1 VIPHAMQL
9 LSIALSLLVVPIITP
24 AVGQQSPIFENEI
37 APLLIKR
44 CVECHQ
50 GKQPS
55 GNLLLTTGEGL
66 LKGGDSGAVINI
78 DSPAQSNLLQR
89 IHDGE
94 MPPEKKGLS
103 QKMAAGEIAVLER
116 WIAAGATW
124 PKGRTLDLFERTNEV
139 RGGRDWWSLQHVR
152 RPEIPKLKSLPQP
165 ESPID
170 AFVMARLES
179 NRMVPAATADKR
191 TLLRRLYFDLTGLP
205 PTRAQ
210 IEQFENDKSPRAWD
224 VLIDKLLD
232 SPQYGQRWARYW
244 LDLVR
249 YADTSGYER
258 DQEKP
263 FAWKYR
269 DWVVDALNSDMP
281 FDRFVI
287 EQLAGDELPD
297 RNEQSIIATGFLR
310 LGTWNDEPNEPLDY
324 QYDRLEDLVHTT
336 SSAFLAMTVKC
347 ARCHSHKFDPITQE
361 DYYRMGSAFWAG
373 PISARDRGLLG
384 GPNADELGFAD
395 VLGWTDLGRTPR
407 PLHVLKNGEREQPLH
422 AVTPASLSMIPAL
435 ERVFDPSP
443 ESSKTSNRRLQLAR
457 WIASEHNPLTARVFV
472 NRLWLHHFGNGIVR
486 SPNNF
491 GFLADPPTHPELLD
505 WLAADFV
512 QSGWKIKRI
521 HKLILTSK
529 TWQQSSLHPQ
539 SSEYQTHDA
548 GNRLWWRAERRRLD
562 AEALRDSM
570 LATTGELDLRMGG
583 PGFRPTISPAALEGL
598 SRKSAAWQASSP
610 KEQTRR
616 SLYIYSKRGLMSPMM
631 TTFNLADATQSC
643 GRRDVT
649 TVPTQALVLLNNP
662 FAHDR
667 SETLAQTILLK
678 TTDQQ
683 EQIQE
688 SFSAIYGRLPSAQ
701 ELSLAAQHL
710 ETQTRHFEQSNQ
722 QQSST
727 AADTQDKI
735 AAQLNKSLVL
745 HLRADQGITPDAAG
759 HVSQWKDLSGHN
771 HDAFQAEAGRQP
783 RLVKDDFNQN
793 AAVSFDGKGSF
804 LNLQGSLLQQQE
816 HTIIAIVTDRGEAG
830 HRTLLSNWNGGVG
843 NSGTSLFLGLTA
855 EATVRFSDAFSDAGR
870 ITDRGDPFMITAV
883 NGAGRSVILQNGQEL
898 SSRASPLPQRNLST
912 DWVIGQQGNINGEFW
927 NGGVAELRVF
937 AKALSTGERS
947 PIETELQKRYGIPTP
962 GPSLRR
968 TPAEL
973 ALASLAHVLLN
984 SNEFLYVD

>member
-1 VIPHAMQL
+1 VLFRSFQL
-9 LSIALSLLVVPIITP
+9 QSVGISVLVSAFVAT
-24 AVGQQSPIFENEI
+24 AVGEESRDFENEI

-50 GKQPS
+50 GNEPS
-55 GNLLLTTGEGL
+55 ANLLLTTRKGL
-66 LKGGDSGAVINI
+66 LKGGDSGAAI
-78 DSPAQSNLLQR
+78 DFNSPAQSNLLQR

-103 QKMAAGEIAVLER
+103 QKLAASEVEVLER
-116 WIAAGATW
+116 WVTAGATW
-124 PKGRTLDLFERTNEV
+124 PKGRELDLFERTNEV
-139 RGGRDWWSLQHVR
+139 RGGRDWWSLQPVR
-152 RPEIPKLKSLPQP
+152 RSEIPKLKSLPQP
-165 ESPID
+165 EHPVD
-170 AFVMARLES
+170 AFVMARLEN
-179 NRMVPAATADKR
+179 NRMIPAPTADKR

-205 PTRAQ
+205 PTRTQ

-224 VLIDKLLD
+224 AVIDELLD
-232 SPQYGQRWARYW
+232 SPQYGERWARYW

-287 EQLAGDELPD
+287 EQLAGDELPG
-297 RNEQSIIATGFLR
+297 RTEQSVIATGFLR

-384 GPNADELGFAD
+384 GPNTDELGFAD

-443 ESSKTSNRRLQLAR
+443 EDSKSSHRRLQLAR
-457 WIASEHNPLTARVFV
+457 WIASKHNPLTARVFV

-505 WLAADFV
+505 WLAAEFV
-512 QSGWKIKRI
+512 QGGWQIKRI
-521 HKLILTSK
+521 HKLILTSQ

-570 LATTGELDLRMGG
+570 LATTGELDLQVGG

-610 KEQTRR
+610 QEQTRR
-616 SLYIYSKRGLMSPMM
+616 SLYIYSKRGLLSPMM

-667 SETLAQTILLK
+667 SATLARTILSNATK
-678 TTDQQ
+678 QQ
-683 EQIQE
+683 GQIQQ

-701 ELSLAAQHL
+701 ERNLAARHL
-710 ETQTRHFEQSNQ
+710 ETQTRRFKQLHRQ
-722 QQSST
+722 QVST
-727 AADTQDKI
+727 AADTQKKVV
-735 AAQLNKSLVL
+735 AQLGKSLVL
-745 HLRADQGITPDAAG
+745 HLRADQGITLDSAG

-771 HDAFQAEAGRQP
+771 HNAVQSEAGGQP
-783 RLVKDDFNQN
+783 RVIKDDFNQN
-793 AAVSFDGKGSF
+793 AVVSFDGKGRF
-804 LNLQGSLLQQQE
+804 LHLQGSLLQQQQ
-816 HTIIAIVTDRGEAG
+816 HTIIAVVTDRGVPG

-870 ITDRGDPFMITAV
+870 ITDRDRPFVITAI
-883 NGAGRSVILQNGQEL
+883 NGAGRSVVFQNGQEL
-898 SSRASPLPQRNLST
+898 SSMAVPLPQRNLST

-927 NGGVAELRVF
+927 NGGIAELRVF
-937 AKALSTGERS
+937 AKALSTVERS
-947 PIETELQKRYGIPTP
+947 SIETELQNRYGIPDLPPTP
-962 GPSLRR
+962 RE